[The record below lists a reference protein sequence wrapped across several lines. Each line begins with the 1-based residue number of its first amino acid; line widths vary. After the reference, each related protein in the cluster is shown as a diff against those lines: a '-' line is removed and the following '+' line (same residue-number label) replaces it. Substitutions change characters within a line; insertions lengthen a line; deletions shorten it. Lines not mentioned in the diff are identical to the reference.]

1 MSTNQFKRRKLTN
14 EEIVEIFFN
23 SDEDFDSEADSDSD
37 EDLPAN
43 LEALDRTEDEE
54 TSTTSAHVF
63 AEADGTNSS
72 SWKVTNL
79 FNPPGPG
86 EFNDQLCGVQNPP
99 ESPSE
104 VNCFKMFLTEDVVKE
119 IVEETNRYAS
129 EIQEEETKGKMVKW
143 APTSIPE
150 MYTFLA
156 SVMLM
161 GMVKKPSLRDYWS
174 TDPMLLTPFFRSL
187 FSQDRFLILL
197 RCLHFANN
205 TTEMFND
212 PLKKIR
218 KVFSALTSSFRRNF
232 LPYRD
237 LCVDESLMKWKGRLA
252 FRQFIPSKR
261 NRFGV
266 KFFVLCDV
274 LTGYVQ
280 DMIIYSGSTTDIQ
293 HYQGLGISGSV
304 VMTLLAPYL
313 RKGHV
318 LYVDNWYSSP
328 TLFQHLLSLG
338 TGACGTVRPNRKGM
352 PTFTKKMTKGEVDFR
367 ENGSQLAVKWHDKR
381 DVHVLTTVHPT
392 GMAATGKTDHITGQP
407 KMKPVCVLEY
417 NKKMGAVDKAD
428 MMTGF
433 LECTRKSTK
442 WYKKVFFHL
451 LDTVVLN
458 SQIVYWQLTGK
469 EITSMQ
475 FRINLM
481 RGLLEEYSTSRCPS
495 KGGRPALDTPLRLT
509 ARHFPSEVPQTT
521 SQGSRTRRHCK
532 VCLSSTRKSK
542 QRRLT
547 KYMCVPCNTPLCAVP
562 CFEEYHTLKHY

>member
-14 EEIVEIFFN
+14 EEIVEILFY
-23 SDEDFDSEADSDSD
+23 SDEEFDSEADSDSD

-86 EFNDQLCGVQNPP
+86 EFSDQLCGVQNPP

-156 SVMLM
+156 SIMLM

-174 TDPMLLTPFFRSL
+174 TDPMLLTPFFWSL

-197 RCLHFANN
+197 LCLHFANN

-237 LCVDESLMKWKGRLA
+237 LCVDESLMKWKGWVA

-328 TLFQHLLSLG
+328 TLFQYLLSLG
-338 TGACGTVRPNRKGM
+338 TGACGTVRPKRKGM

-381 DVHVLTTVHPT
+381 NVHVLTTVHPT
-392 GMAATGKTDHITGQP
+392 GMAATGKIDHITGQP

-458 SQIVYWQLTGK
+458 SQIVYRQLTGK

>member
-1 MSTNQFKRRKLTN
+1 MSDNHFKRRKLTN
-14 EEIVEIFFN
+14 EEIAEIFFN

-37 EDLPAN
+37 EDLPSN

-54 TSTTSAHVF
+54 TSTTPAHVF
-63 AEADGTNSS
+63 AEAERTNS

-86 EFNDQLCGVQNPP
+86 DFDDQLCGVQDPP

-104 VNCFKMFLTEDVVKE
+104 VNCFKMFLTEDVVGE

-129 EIQEEETKGKMVKW
+129 EIQEEMKGKMVKW
-143 APTSIPE
+143 VPTTIPE

-156 SVMLM
+156 SVLLM

-205 TTEMFND
+205 TTEILND

-218 KVFSALTSSFRRNF
+218 KVFSTLTSSFRRIF
-232 LPYRD
+232 VPYKD

-261 NRFGV
+261 HRFGV

-280 DMIIYSGSTTDIQ
+280 DMIIYSGSTSDIQ

-304 VMTLLAPYL
+304 VMTMLAPYL
-313 RKGHV
+313 KKGHV

-338 TGACGTVRPNRKGM
+338 TGACGTVRANRKGIQFNSIQVYLYSAFYD
-352 PTFTKKMTKGEVDFR
+352 TNHYK
-367 ENGSQLAVKWHDKR
+367 
-381 DVHVLTTVHPT
+381 
-392 GMAATGKTDHITGQP
+392 ATLQKI
-407 KMKPVCVLEY
+407 K
-417 NKKMGAVDKAD
+417 
-428 MMTGF
+428 F
-433 LECTRKSTK
+433 LQ
-442 WYKKVFFHL
+442 YL
-451 LDTVVLN
+451 VVAY
-458 SQIVYWQLTGK
+458 QW
-469 EITSMQ
+469 
-475 FRINLM
+475 
-481 RGLLEEYSTSRCPS
+481 
-495 KGGRPALDTPLRLT
+495 
-509 ARHFPSEVPQTT
+509 
-521 SQGSRTRRHCK
+521 
-532 VCLSSTRKSK
+532 
-542 QRRLT
+542 
-547 KYMCVPCNTPLCAVP
+547 
-562 CFEEYHTLKHY
+562 

>member
-14 EEIVEIFFN
+14 EEIVEIFFY
-23 SDEDFDSEADSDSD
+23 SDEEFDSEADSDSD

-86 EFNDQLCGVQNPP
+86 EFSDQLCGVQNPP

-156 SVMLM
+156 SIMLM
-161 GMVKKPSLRDYWS
+161 GM
-174 TDPMLLTPFFRSL
+174 
-187 FSQDRFLILL
+187 DRFLILL
-197 RCLHFANN
+197 LCLHFANN

-237 LCVDESLMKWKGRLA
+237 LCVDESLMKWKGWVA

-328 TLFQHLLSLG
+328 TLFQYLLSLG
-338 TGACGTVRPNRKGM
+338 TGACGTVRPKRKGM

-381 DVHVLTTVHPT
+381 NVHVLTTVHPT
-392 GMAATGKTDHITGQP
+392 GMAATGKIDHITGQP

-458 SQIVYWQLTGK
+458 SQIVYRQLT
-469 EITSMQ
+469 EREAIDSPVVV
-475 FRINLM
+475 
-481 RGLLEEYSTSRCPS
+481 YSVD
-495 KGGRPALDTPLRLT
+495 G
-509 ARHFPSEVPQTT
+509 EVF
-521 SQGSRTRRHCK
+521 
-532 VCLSSTRKSK
+532 
-542 QRRLT
+542 
-547 KYMCVPCNTPLCAVP
+547 A
-562 CFEEYHTLKHY
+562 

>member
-1 MSTNQFKRRKLTN
+1 MSVKQFKRRKLTN
-14 EEIVEIFFN
+14 EETVEIFFN

-86 EFNDQLCGVQNPP
+86 GVRIR
-99 ESPSE
+99 
-104 VNCFKMFLTEDVVKE
+104 FKMFLTEDVVRE
-119 IVEETNRYAS
+119 IVEETNRYTS

-156 SVMLM
+156 SVLLM

-174 TDPMLLTPFFRSL
+174 TDPMLLTPFFR
-187 FSQDRFLILL
+187 
-197 RCLHFANN
+197 
-205 TTEMFND
+205 
-212 PLKKIR
+212 
-218 KVFSALTSSFRRNF
+218 ALTSSFRCNF

-237 LCVDESLMKWKGRLA
+237 LCVDESLMKWKGRVA

-338 TGACGTVRPNRKGM
+338 TGACGT
-352 PTFTKKMTKGEVDFR
+352 
-367 ENGSQLAVKWHDKR
+367 LAVKWHDKR
-381 DVHVLTTVHPT
+381 DVHVLTTVHPI
-392 GMAATGKTDHITGQP
+392 GMAATGKIDHITGQP
-407 KMKPVCVLEY
+407 KMKP
-417 NKKMGAVDKAD
+417 
-428 MMTGF
+428 
-433 LECTRKSTK
+433 CTRKSTK

-451 LDTVVLN
+451 LDTLVLN
-458 SQIVYWQLTGK
+458 SQIVYRQLTGK

-532 VCLSSTRKSK
+532 VCLSSTCKSK
-542 QRRLT
+542 QRGLT